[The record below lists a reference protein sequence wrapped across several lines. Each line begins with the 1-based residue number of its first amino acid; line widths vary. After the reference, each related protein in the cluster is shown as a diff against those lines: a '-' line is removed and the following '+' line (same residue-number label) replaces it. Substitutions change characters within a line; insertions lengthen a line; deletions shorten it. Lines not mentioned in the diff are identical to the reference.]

1 MFLTSHVEFKG
12 NLALS
17 SKSIREKLKGEVCEA
32 DIRDL
37 VRSFASGSLFEVS
50 QDGDLVEIGLVMAEN
65 DQKKLERYLASGVIR
80 KLDDKTFKA
89 WFEAQKTL
97 HMLIVSPFV
106 LVQDKLA
113 QKTLH

>member
-1 MFLTSHVEFKG
+1 LAPIAALKG
-12 NLALS
+12 DLALS
-17 SKSIREKLKGEVCEA
+17 SELIREKLKGEVCEA

-50 QDGDLVEIGLVMAEN
+50 QDGDLVEIGVIMAEN
-65 DQKKLERYLASGVIR
+65 NQKKLEQYLSSGVVK

-89 WFEAQKTL
+89 WFESQKTL
-97 HMLIVSPFV
+97 LMLIVSPFV
-106 LVQDKLA
+106 LVQDKPT